1 MFRKVLMCVLMLA
14 SSLIVGCGGADK
26 VVGSP
31 DKAILAYS
39 ELVTMGESPNM
50 SAAGFSD
57 EDNKNLRNMM
67 IKIFEASFNA
77 IVPLSDK
84 SAEDLA
90 NVFYDSSKARIK
102 FQTTLKTDDAERP
115 VVEIKTTPFNMSDNA
130 TAYAPNDEL
139 IALIGMVGKL
149 KSDGATDE
157 QLKSNP
163 EVQKLAVEVFG
174 KYLKELPL
182 QPEMTCAVVCKKVTG
197 TDGNTHWAPD
207 DVNALMDFIT
217 FGKLADK

>member
-1 MFRKVLMCVLMLA
+1 MFRKVLVLVLA
-14 SSLIVGCGGADK
+14 AVMMTGCGGSDK

-50 SAAGFSD
+50 TAAGFSE
-57 EDNKNLRNMM
+57 EDNKNLRKMM
-67 IKIFEASFNA
+67 IKAFEASFNE
-77 IVPLSDK
+77 IVPLSDQ
-84 SAEDLA
+84 SVDDLA
-90 NVFYDSSKARIK
+90 NIFYANSKAKVK
-102 FQTTLKTDDAERP
+102 FQATLKTDDAERP
-115 VVEIKTTPFNMSDNA
+115 VVELTTTPFNLSN
-130 TAYAPNDEL
+130 TAAAYTPNDNL

-163 EVQKLAVEVFG
+163 ELQKLAVEVFS
-174 KYLKELPL
+174 KYLEELPI
-182 QPEMTCAVVCKKVTG
+182 QDEMTCAVVCKKVTG
-197 TDGNTHWAPD
+197 SDGNIHWAPD

-217 FGKLADK
+217 LGKLADK